1 MAKEIA
7 NGYVK
12 EFQGSIEDAAK
23 HWDLGTEVNLTQ
35 SPLKVKTLDSSWIA
49 QCAD

>member
-23 HWDLGTEVNLTQ
+23 HWDLGTEVNLT
-35 SPLKVKTLDSSWIA
+35 
-49 QCAD
+49 